1 MYSLQIKKSRRFY
14 KKCCI
19 TLYLVSCYFNRQK
32 IDKNFLPLKEKMST
46 VKLVAKNKSTKKD
59 GTTPIYLQY
68 CYDSNNRTLIN
79 TGNYIDPRHW
89 NFEKDVVRR
98 SYDDHESL
106 NDDLEEEL
114 KKVKKIIKDALK
126 AGIDPTIDF
135 VKNRYNNPVSNDVKL
150 SFFGALD
157 KFIEDSKGRVV
168 NDVIKDYN
176 SLKKHLNGF
185 AEYSNQS
192 ITFSSIN
199 YAFYQQFV
207 SYLIFEAVKPDETK
221 GLATN
226 TVGKQIKNLK
236 VFIKDCMRKGICK
249 PIDLSDFKTVTEEVD
264 KIYLNADEIDTIANL
279 DYSDNK
285 EMDIVRDYLLIGCLT
300 GLRFSDFS
308 TIEKHHINGKYLNK
322 RINKTHQSQTIPLK
336 KKVKEIFK
344 KYNNNLP
351 KIDSN
356 KFNKLVKKVGEK
368 AKINDEVELVY
379 KKGAEKIRTV
389 HKKYE
394 LISSHTCRRS
404 FCTNE
409 FLAGTPIIYIMKIS
423 GHKTEKS
430 FMRYLKIDQDVA
442 AEKML
447 EIWNES

>member
-1 MYSLQIKKSRRFY
+1 
-14 KKCCI
+14 
-19 TLYLVSCYFNRQK
+19 
-32 IDKNFLPLKEKMST
+32 MST
-46 VKLVAKNKSTKKD
+46 VKLVAKSKSTKKD

-68 CYDSNNRTLIN
+68 CYDSHKRTLIN
-79 TGNYIDPRHW
+79 TGNYIDPKHW
-89 NFEKDVVRR
+89 NFEKDVVRK
-98 SYDDHESL
+98 SYKDHESL
-106 NDDLEEEL
+106 NDDLEKEL
-114 KKVKKIIKDALK
+114 NKLKKIIKDALK
-126 AGIDPTIDF
+126 EGIDPTIDF
-135 VKNRYNNPVSNDVKL
+135 VKNRYDNPVIIEDKL
-150 SFFGALD
+150 SYFEALD

-185 AEYSNQS
+185 ADFSKQS

-199 YAFYQQFV
+199 YVFYQQFV
-207 SYLIFEAVKPDETK
+207 SYLTFEAVKPDGTK

-236 VFIKDCMRKGICK
+236 VFIKDCMRKEICK

-264 KIYLNADEIDTIANL
+264 KIYLNTDEIDTIANL
-279 DYSDNK
+279 DLSDN
-285 EMDIVRDYLLIGCLT
+285 EDWDQVRDYLLIGCLT

-308 TIEKHHINGKYLNK
+308 TIEKHHINGEYLNK

-368 AKINDEVELVY
+368 AEINEEVELVY

-430 FMRYLKIDQDVA
+430 FMRYLKIDEDVA
-442 AEKML
+442 AEKMM
-447 EIWNES
+447 EMWKEREKAKVKSQEKSESVENE